1 LNDDQICMLSESSE
15 HGRLFQALMDSQK
28 NLIVLI
34 HNNVPILFNKAFQ
47 SFSGMNNLK
56 QFLREFGSLT
66 NRFVAHG
73 SYFHV
78 NDLDN
83 PDEWIKALRDLPE
96 PQRIVSMISAQAEP
110 CAFAVSV
117 EMPVGDYVIL
127 SFTDISQDL
136 IKRIM
141 IENEANIDNE
151 SGAYQKDYFN
161 YTSKSFFDAAE
172 FNNKLIGITMIEL
185 ILPTSEIDRY
195 IRYFTAS
202 VKSSIRQSD
211 MLVRWGKTTF
221 LLAYLID
228 SAENAIIFSEKLFGV
243 MRQEPFG
250 DLNSSSIHL
259 GVSIQKEKENIDSVI
274 SRAETALRQ
283 SGSMEIVFV

>member
-1 LNDDQICMLSESSE
+1 MDDDQVCLLSESSE
-15 HGRLFQALMDSQK
+15 HCQLFQALMDSQK
-28 NLIVLI
+28 NLIVLM
-34 HNNVPILFNKAFQ
+34 HNNTPVLFNKAFQ
-47 SFSGMNNLK
+47 NFSGMSTLK

-78 NDLDN
+78 NDLEN
-83 PDEWIKALRDLPE
+83 PDEWIKALNDLPE
-96 PQRIVSMISAQAEP
+96 SQRIVSMISAQAEP
-110 CAFAVSV
+110 CAFSV
-117 EMPVGDYVIL
+117 NIEMPAGDYTIL

-141 IENEANIDNE
+141 IENDVNIDNE
-151 SGAYQKDYFN
+151 SGAYDKDYFN

-185 ILPTSEIDRY
+185 ILPANEIDKY

-228 SAENAIIFSEKLFGV
+228 NEENAIIFSEKLFGV
-243 MRQEPFG
+243 MRQEPFEA
-250 DLNSSSIHL
+250 LNSSSIHL
-259 GVSIQKEKENIDSVI
+259 GVSIQKEKEDIESVI
-274 SRAETALRQ
+274 ARSEAGLRQ
-283 SGSMEIVFV
+283 SGNMQITFV